1 MSKRTI
7 NRKQDLLMES
17 LTEFFT
23 SDNVD
28 YMLPIVNG
36 NSNISLRIIDW
47 FVTNYAKKN
56 NISYYTN
63 HNVDVQEGGKI
74 LQKPIT
80 KQFIVYLNYKSQL
93 KAMNLLQLL
102 DN

>member
-47 FVTNYAKKN
+47 FVTNYAKK
-56 NISYYTN
+56 
-63 HNVDVQEGGKI
+63 K
-74 LQKPIT
+74 
-80 KQFIVYLNYKSQL
+80 
-93 KAMNLLQLL
+93 
-102 DN
+102 

>member
-23 SDNVD
+23 ETNNID

-36 NSNISLRIIDW
+36 NSSISLRIIDW
-47 FVTNYAKKN
+47 FVTNYAKK
-56 NISYYTN
+56 
-63 HNVDVQEGGKI
+63 KI
-74 LQKPIT
+74 FHIILIT
-80 KQFIVYLNYKSQL
+80 
-93 KAMNLLQLL
+93 
-102 DN
+102 